1 MGSAGPSTAQN
12 GTVAAS
18 PRDAALDLL
27 EEYWTDADGKV
38 DFPVDPVVIAQR
50 IGAEVI
56 RADLEPNVSGLLV
69 KEPNDESAKIY
80 LNGEDHES
88 RQRFTCA
95 HELGH
100 LARRRSDKNLRI
112 GFVDSRDTLSSTGT
126 DPEEIW
132 ANQFAAELLMP
143 AVAVRTLWSQG
154 QSQPKIARVFGV
166 SQRAVEVR
174 LASLKL
180 S

>member
-1 MGSAGPSTAQN
+1 VTGARESRSAQRSAPSA
-12 GTVAAS
+12 
-18 PRDAALDLL
+18 REAALNLL
-27 EEYWTDADGKV
+27 EKHWSDDNGNV
-38 DFPVDPVVIAQR
+38 DFPVDPVVIAQKL
-50 IGAEVI
+50 GADVV
-56 RADLEPNVSGLLV
+56 RAKLKDDVSGLLV
-69 KEPNDESAKIY
+69 KEPADDAAKIY
-80 LNGEDHES
+80 LNGDDSES

-100 LARRRSDKNLRI
+100 LARRRTESNTRL
-112 GFVDSRDTLSSTGT
+112 GFVDSRDTLSSAGT

-143 AVAVRTLWSQG
+143 AVAVRTLWAQG
-154 QSQPKIARVFGV
+154 QSVARISRVFGV

-174 LASLKL
+174 LASLRL